1 MKNKKFVFILL
12 CLLLTGCG
20 DKTYTVT
27 FDTMGGSLI
36 NSITL
41 KKGSVLG
48 DVKIPSKDGYL
59 FVNWLKNGV
68 LYDKDSP
75 ITEDITLTASWI
87 EKPIVKKEYS
97 VSFVTE
103 EYVEK
108 ILVEEG
114 NKVIEPEEPSKKD
127 YVFLGW
133 FVGDS
138 EYDFNEVVTKDII
151 LTAKYELD
159 VVTVTFDL
167 DGGVGLA
174 METIPTNTSLSIPE
188 VPFKVGYRFL
198 KWTLDGKEFNFN
210 EKISEDITI
219 KAVWEEIEYVSVSFD
234 TDGGNLIANKVV
246 ERYSKIDELPVPI
259 KNGYVF
265 KEWQL
270 NGNTFDSESVV
281 LDSITLK
288 AIYDV
293 VEENSEDENME

>member
-1 MKNKKFVFILL
+1 M
-12 CLLLTGCG
+12 
-20 DKTYTVT
+20 
-27 FDTMGGSLI
+27 
-36 NSITL
+36 
-41 KKGSVLG
+41 
-48 DVKIPSKDGYL
+48 
-59 FVNWLKNGV
+59 
-68 LYDKDSP
+68 
-75 ITEDITLTASWI
+75 
-87 EKPIVKKEYS
+87 
-97 VSFVTE
+97 
-103 EYVEK
+103 
-108 ILVEEG
+108 
-114 NKVIEPEEPSKKD
+114 
-127 YVFLGW
+127 
-133 FVGDS
+133 
-138 EYDFNEVVTKDII
+138 
-151 LTAKYELD
+151 
-159 VVTVTFDL
+159 
-167 DGGVGLA
+167 A
-174 METIPTNTSLSIPE
+174 METIATNTSLSIPE

-293 VEENSEDENME
+293 VEENSEVENME